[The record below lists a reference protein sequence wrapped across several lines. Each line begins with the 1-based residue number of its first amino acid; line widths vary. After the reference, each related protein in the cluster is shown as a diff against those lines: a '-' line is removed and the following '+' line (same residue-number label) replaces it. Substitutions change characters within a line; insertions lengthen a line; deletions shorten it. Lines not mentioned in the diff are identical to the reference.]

1 MRWSREDLLRT
12 AIAPAAAVILTLIF
26 FAVFDRWHKL
36 GDPINSAVTI
46 VLAVAGF
53 AIAAGIDR
61 WQVSRRRGGAA
72 AKDPNSVS
80 AG

>member
-12 AIAPAAAVILTLIF
+12 AIAPLAAVALTLIY
-26 FAVFDRWHKL
+26 FALFDRWQKL
-36 GDPINSAVTI
+36 DDPINSVVTM
-46 VLAVAGF
+46 VLAVVGA

-61 WQVSRRRGGAA
+61 WQVSRRRGAA
-72 AKDPNSVS
+72 TTDPNAVS

>member
-1 MRWSREDLLRT
+1 MRWSREDLLHA
-12 AIAPAAAVILTLIF
+12 AIAPLAAVILTLIF

-36 GDPINSAVTI
+36 ADPINSIVTT

-53 AIAAGIDR
+53 GIAVGIDR
-61 WQVSRRRGGAA
+61 WQVSRRRASSG
-72 AKDPNSVS
+72 KDQNSAT